1 MRRQIGIGAAGI
13 VALSILPVV
22 GLIAPLL
29 GGGLAGRYTDDSP
42 ERGALVGAGAGAV
55 ASLIALPLALAAGVA
70 AAATAWP
77 LAAAVFAGTIALV
90 LYNTGLGALG
100 GYAGRLLAT
109 DDETAASATPSVD
122 TNATVDRLREKY
134 LDDAVDEVEFE
145 RRLERAMRDD
155 DSRQDRDSSVG
166 TEPDA
171 SVGTD
176 RNTSADTD
184 RETVDER
191 RSDR

>member
-1 MRRQIGIGAAGI
+1 MSVRRQIGIGAAGI

-55 ASLIALPLALAAGVA
+55 ASLIGLPVALAAGVA

-100 GYAGRLLAT
+100 GYAAQLLTA
-109 DDETAASATPSVD
+109 DETPGSRDAARETTHETS
-122 TNATVDRLREKY
+122 TNGAVDRLREKY
-134 LDDAVDEVEFE
+134 LADAVGEVEFE
-145 RRLERAMRDD
+145 RRLERALRDD
-155 DSRQDRDSSVG
+155 RGGSGR
-166 TEPDA
+166 
-171 SVGTD
+171 
-176 RNTSADTD
+176 DTD
-184 RETVDER
+184 RDDGTER
-191 RSDR
+191 RDEPLTERR